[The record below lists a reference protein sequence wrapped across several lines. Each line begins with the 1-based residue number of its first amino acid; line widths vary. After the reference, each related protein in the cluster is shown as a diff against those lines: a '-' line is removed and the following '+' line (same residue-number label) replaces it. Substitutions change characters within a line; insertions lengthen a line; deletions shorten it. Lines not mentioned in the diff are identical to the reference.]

1 MSELL
6 AWLRTVVYGFCLSEE
21 LSGTEEYVSVYQD
34 LATQAEVVSRV
45 KLC

>member
-6 AWLRTVVYGFCLSEE
+6 AWLRTVVSGFCVSEE
-21 LSGTEEYVSVYQD
+21 LSGTEEYVTVYHD
-34 LATQAEVVSRV
+34 LATQAEVASLV